1 MSRIGNLF
9 FGITL
14 LLLSVQLL
22 AQPFTHADTLRGFN
36 GPDRAWWDVLHYNI
50 TVQPNLASK
59 TISASTEI
67 IFSSN
72 CDGNKTMQIDLQ
84 KPLLIDSIIFENAKV
99 AFKNNFNNSWSVFL
113 KGIQSKQYMDKI
125 DGGKGWIKKELC
137 IKIYYQGKPKEAINP
152 PWNGGWIWKKDKNGN
167 PLITIACQSLGASVW
182 YPCKDIQSDEPDNG
196 AELNII
202 VPDSLIAIGNG
213 RLKEKKQL
221 ADGNTK
227 YTWVV
232 TSPINNYDIAPYI
245 GKYVHF
251 GEIYNAEAG
260 KLDLDYWVLDYNLN
274 KATAQFKEVPKMMK
288 AFEYWFGPYPF
299 YKDGYK
305 LIETS
310 HLGMEHQSAIA
321 YGNRFKN
328 GYLGMD
334 RSGTGWGLKW
344 DYIIVHESGHEW
356 FGNNITT
363 KDIADMWVQ
372 EGFTT
377 YSEVLFTEFYFG
389 KAAADEYINR
399 QREDIK
405 NDKPII
411 GFYNVNNSGS
421 LDMYVKSAAMIHNIR
436 QVINN
441 DSLFRKI
448 LRGLNADFYHQTVTS
463 KQIENYISSQSKIK
477 FSKVFDQYL
486 RTINIPVLEY
496 KIIGN
501 RLQYRYRNCVSG
513 FNMPVKI
520 NFDKQRWIKPTTKW
534 QTLIVHSNQQIEF
547 TVDPNFFIN
556 TKKLD

>member
-1 MSRIGNLF
+1 
-9 FGITL
+9 
-14 LLLSVQLL
+14 
-22 AQPFTHADTLRGFN
+22 
-36 GPDRAWWDVLHYNI
+36 
-50 TVQPNLASK
+50 
-59 TISASTEI
+59 
-67 IFSSN
+67 
-72 CDGNKTMQIDLQ
+72 MQIDLQ

-167 PLITIACQSLGASVW
+167 PLITVACQSLGASVW

-299 YKDGYK
+299 Y
-305 LIETS
+305 
-310 HLGMEHQSAIA
+310 
-321 YGNRFKN
+321 
-328 GYLGMD
+328 
-334 RSGTGWGLKW
+334 
-344 DYIIVHESGHEW
+344 
-356 FGNNITT
+356 
-363 KDIADMWVQ
+363 
-372 EGFTT
+372 
-377 YSEVLFTEFYFG
+377 
-389 KAAADEYINR
+389 
-399 QREDIK
+399 
-405 NDKPII
+405 
-411 GFYNVNNSGS
+411 
-421 LDMYVKSAAMIHNIR
+421 
-436 QVINN
+436 
-441 DSLFRKI
+441 
-448 LRGLNADFYHQTVTS
+448 
-463 KQIENYISSQSKIK
+463 
-477 FSKVFDQYL
+477 
-486 RTINIPVLEY
+486 
-496 KIIGN
+496 
-501 RLQYRYRNCVSG
+501 
-513 FNMPVKI
+513 
-520 NFDKQRWIKPTTKW
+520 
-534 QTLIVHSNQQIEF
+534 
-547 TVDPNFFIN
+547 
-556 TKKLD
+556 